1 MGNKI
6 RVLVI
11 DDSALIRKI
20 LTEVL
25 SSSPEI
31 EVVGAAADPLIA
43 REMIKQLNPDVLTLD
58 IEMPHMDGITFLS
71 NLMRLRPTPVVM
83 ISTLTEHGAEAT
95 LNALSLGAV
104 DFIAKPKVDVVN
116 TLNEYAEEI
125 ISKVIMAAQA
135 KVGNVYNKAVKPKT
149 PAAATP
155 ASDISE
161 KHSADVILKAA
172 PVKSH
177 ISPTSKIIALGAS
190 TGGTEAIKAV
200 VKGFPADTPP
210 ILITQHLPAAFSESF
225 VRHID
230 LATEMSASIP
240 KHGQTVEPGNIY
252 LSPGDKHMLVIR
264 EGDKYIIQLSDG
276 LPVNRHKPAVD
287 VLFRSVAQYAG
298 ANAIGV
304 LLTGMGADGAAG
316 MKEMHDAGA
325 KTVIQDE
332 QSSVVWGMP
341 GAAFKLGCTDYVV
354 SLGEVANK
362 VLGLVKSAGVGK
374 VN

>member
-1 MGNKI
+1 MGKI

-25 SSSPEI
+25 SSSPDI

-95 LNALSLGAV
+95 LNALALGAV

-125 ISKVIMAAQA
+125 ISKVKVAAQA
-135 KVGNVYNKAVKPKT
+135 KVGNIQSRAVKPKS
-149 PAAATP
+149 PV
-155 ASDISE
+155 ASIPETSE
-161 KHSADVILKAA
+161 KHSVDVILKAA
-172 PVKSH
+172 PTVKTH
-177 ISPTSKIIALGAS
+177 ISPTNKIIALGAS

-230 LATEMSASIP
+230 LATEMSACIP
-240 KHGQTVEPGNIY
+240 KHGQTIESGNIY
-252 LSPGDKHMLVIR
+252 LSPGDMHMLVIR
-264 EGDKYIIQLSDG
+264 EGGKYIIHLSDG

-287 VLFRSVAQYAG
+287 VLFRSVSQCAG

-304 LLTGMGADGAAG
+304 LLTGMGADGAMG

-341 GAAFKLGCTDYVV
+341 GAAFKLGCADYVV
-354 SLGEVANK
+354 SLEEVSNK
-362 VLGLVKSAGVGK
+362 VLSLVKLGSVGK